1 MRTFELPGTSRETEF
16 IEKGGGRERR
26 RANERLVIEACPR
39 RMKLNGGGSVFESFR
54 ELATSTKAAGNTAP
68 RPRKGSPYYTV
79 IIANKIRTIIV
90 RCKKKKI
97 KKEKIR
103 NLTLNSRRK
112 SLLYFSLKRKKKRM
126 MNLKIVQNIVRVV
139 TIDKSA
145 ISFNGKSYL

>member
-1 MRTFELPGTSRETEF
+1 
-16 IEKGGGRERR
+16 
-26 RANERLVIEACPR
+26 
-39 RMKLNGGGSVFESFR
+39 MKLNGGGSVFESFR

-79 IIANKIRTIIV
+79 IIANKYERLSFAA
-90 RCKKKKI
+90 KKKNKERKNSKSHAQLPSQI
-97 KKEKIR
+97 ALIFLLKK
-103 NLTLNSRRK
+103 
-112 SLLYFSLKRKKKRM
+112 KKKRM

>member
-90 RCKKKKI
+90 RCKKKK
-97 KKEKIR
+97 KERK

-112 SLLYFSLKRKKKRM
+112 SLLYFSLKRKKKTNDEFKNCPKYRTC
-126 MNLKIVQNIVRVV
+126 RH
-139 TIDKSA
+139 DR
-145 ISFNGKSYL
+145 

>member
-79 IIANKIRTIIV
+79 IIANKYERLSFAAKKKNKERKNSKSHAQLPSQIALIFLL
-90 RCKKKKI
+90 KKKK
-97 KKEKIR
+97 KTNDEFKNCPKYR
-103 NLTLNSRRK
+103 TCRHDR
-112 SLLYFSLKRKKKRM
+112 
-126 MNLKIVQNIVRVV
+126 
-139 TIDKSA
+139 
-145 ISFNGKSYL
+145 